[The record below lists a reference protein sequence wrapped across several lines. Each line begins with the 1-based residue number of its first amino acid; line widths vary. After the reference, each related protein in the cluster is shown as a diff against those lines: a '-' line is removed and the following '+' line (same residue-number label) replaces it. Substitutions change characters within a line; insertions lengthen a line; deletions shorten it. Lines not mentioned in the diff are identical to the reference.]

1 MPIAPQITVTP
12 EDITTKNFDITAV
25 TRTTTTA
32 TYTAIGHTF
41 SVGDIVLVSGIFPDE
56 YNGTFTLTAV
66 ATNTFTVAN
75 SINLPITDPL
85 GNAFWVDPSEYD
97 YEDLS
102 AVYGAD
108 SDDLAVIDG
117 DIAGLDA
124 MVAQKIQTY
133 YQLTPPTGGTY
144 TVGDLWFDT
153 DDANKQYRWDGTN
166 WISVQDGS
174 IATKNRTYYS
184 GTAPTGTFTVGDI
197 WFDTNTGNKPY
208 RWDGSSWISVQD
220 ASIATALSTANA
232 AQTSANGKNKII
244 YSTSAASGTGT
255 TVGDVWWQYNG
266 SGQIIAQW
274 EWSGSSW
281 VSKTIGSA
289 VIANIDAGK
298 ITAGTISVAISLE
311 AATITGGSINI
322 NNGTFVVTSA
332 GAVSITA
339 GAFNINSGT
348 FAVSS
353 LGSVT
358 ATSGTI
364 GGWVLNPTAL
374 SSPGTNKIVLQSNVN
389 AISFTSGSS
398 QVAHIVPLGSGGLL
412 MHYGASA
419 DPNGGAFP
427 QMFVGSGNVSMSVR
441 RASIGINTISVTEDW
456 ISLGAQYTYARERF
470 YVEDPSV
477 STAAA
482 NGRIDSD
489 GRVRRTSASSIRF
502 KENIVNLETV
512 NEMDPHKLLT
522 LPVRAFTFKPD
533 YLDTSDNRN
542 GASVPG
548 FIAEEVNEHYPAAAD
563 YDAEG
568 NPENWNERFIIPGML
583 ALIQDLYKEINQ
595 LKGK

>member
-12 EDITTKNFDITAV
+12 EDIDTKNFDITAV
-25 TRTTTTA
+25 TYTSTTA

-41 SVGDIVLVSGIFPDE
+41 SAGQIVLVSGIFPDE

-75 SINLPITDPL
+75 STNLPVTDPL
-85 GNAFWVDPSEYD
+85 GNAFWADTSEYS

-133 YQLTPPTGGTY
+133 YQLTPPSGGTY

-153 DDANKQYRWDGTN
+153 DDGNKQYRWDGTN
-166 WISVQDGS
+166 WISVQDGT

-184 GTAPTGTFTVGDI
+184 ATAPTGTFTVGDI
-197 WFDTNTGNKPY
+197 WFDTSTGNKPY
-208 RWDGSSWISVQD
+208 RWSGSSWISVQD
-220 ASIATALSTANA
+220 ASIATALNTANA

-244 YSTSAASGTGT
+244 YSVSAASGTGT

-274 EWSGSSW
+274 EWNGSSW

-332 GAVSITA
+332 GAVSINS

-348 FAVSS
+348 FAVSN

-374 SSPGTNKIVLQSNVN
+374 SSPGSNKIILQSSNN
-389 AISFTSGSS
+389 AITFTNGST
-398 QVAHIVPLGSGGLL
+398 QTAHIVPLSTFGVL

-419 DPNGGAFP
+419 DPSGGTFP
-427 QMFVGSGNVSMSVR
+427 QMFVGSANVSMF
-441 RASIGINTISVTEDW
+441 ASNACGIGVSTVVSFVGD
-456 ISLGAQYTYARERF
+456 AYARQRF
-470 YVEDPSV
+470 YVEDS
-477 STAAA
+477 SIATTAP

-489 GRVRRTSASSIRF
+489 GRVRRTTGSSARF
-502 KENIVNLETV
+502 KENIVDLGTV
-512 NEMDPHKLLT
+512 GDMAPKKLLT
-522 LPVRAFTFKPD
+522 LPVRAFSFKPD
-533 YLDTSDNRN
+533 YLDAADNRV
-542 GASVPG
+542 GVQVPG
-548 FIAEEVNEHYPAAAD
+548 FIAEEVSEHYPSAAD
-563 YDAEG
+563 YDVDG

-583 ALIQDLYKEINQ
+583 ALIQDLYKEIDQ

>member
-1 MPIAPQITVTP
+1 
-12 EDITTKNFDITAV
+12 
-25 TRTTTTA
+25 
-32 TYTAIGHTF
+32 
-41 SVGDIVLVSGIFPDE
+41 
-56 YNGTFTLTAV
+56 V
-66 ATNTFTVAN
+66 A
-75 SINLPITDPL
+75 LPI
-85 GNAFWVDPSEYD
+85 S
-97 YEDLS
+97 
-102 AVYGAD
+102 
-108 SDDLAVIDG
+108 
-117 DIAGLDA
+117 
-124 MVAQKIQTY
+124 
-133 YQLTPPTGGTY
+133 PPTGGTY
-144 TVGDLWFDT
+144 TVGDIWFDT
-153 DDANKQYRWDGTN
+153 DDGNKQYRWDGTN

-281 VSKTIGSA
+281 ISKTIGSA

-322 NNGTFVVTSA
+322 NNGNFVVTSA
-332 GAVSITA
+332 GAVSINA

-348 FAVSS
+348 FQVSS

-358 ATSGTI
+358 ASSGTI

-374 SSPGTNKIVLQSNVN
+374 SSPGSNKIVLQSSNN

-398 QVAHIVPLGSGGLL
+398 QVAHIVPLNSSGLL

-419 DPNGGAFP
+419 DPNGGTFP
-427 QMFVGSGNVSMSVR
+427 QMYVGSGNVSMF
-441 RASIGINTISVTEDW
+441 ASTTVGIGIATGGSGIQMVGPVAVNGTLTYDGAATAAGSTLVLVSTGRRVGFVSSSRKTKSNIVPLVQGSYMDKIMQLEPVAFDWKDQPEDMPYRRNYGLIAEDAYLIPELESIVNVNNDGEPVTISYDRLTTFLIMAV
-456 ISLGAQYTYARERF
+456 
-470 YVEDPSV
+470 
-477 STAAA
+477 
-482 NGRIDSD
+482 
-489 GRVRRTSASSIRF
+489 
-502 KENIVNLETV
+502 KELKE
-512 NEMDPHKLLT
+512 
-522 LPVRAFTFKPD
+522 
-533 YLDTSDNRN
+533 
-542 GASVPG
+542 
-548 FIAEEVNEHYPAAAD
+548 
-563 YDAEG
+563 
-568 NPENWNERFIIPGML
+568 
-583 ALIQDLYKEINQ
+583 EINQ
-595 LKGK
+595 LKGN

>member
-25 TRTTTTA
+25 TYTSTTA

-41 SVGDIVLVSGIFPDE
+41 SAGQIVLVSGIFPDG

-75 SINLPITDPL
+75 LTNLPVTDPL
-85 GNAFWVDPSEYD
+85 GNAFWADTSEYS

-108 SDDLAVIDG
+108 SDDLAVIDD

-133 YQLTPPTGGTY
+133 YQLTPPSGGTY
-144 TVGDLWFDT
+144 TVGDIWFDT
-153 DDANKQYRWDGTN
+153 DDGNKQYRWDGTN

-184 GTAPTGTFTVGDI
+184 GTAPTGTFVAGDI

-208 RWDGSSWISVQD
+208 RWSGSSWVSVQD

-244 YSTSAASGTGT
+244 YSVSAASGTGT

-274 EWSGSSW
+274 EWNGSSW

-322 NNGTFVVTSA
+322 NNGSFVVTST
-332 GAVSITA
+332 GNVSINA

-358 ATSGTI
+358 ASSGTI

-374 SSPGTNKIVLQSNVN
+374 SSPGSNKIVLQSSNN
-389 AISFTSGSS
+389 AITFTNGSS
-398 QVAHIVPLGSGGLL
+398 QVAHIVPLNSSGLL
-412 MHYGASA
+412 LHYGASA
-419 DPNGGAFP
+419 DPNGGTFP
-427 QMFVGSGNVSMSVR
+427 QMYVGSANVSMF
-441 RASIGINTISVTEDW
+441 ASTTVGIGIASGGTGIQMVGPVAVNGTLTYDGAATAAGSTLVLVSTGKRVGFVSSSRKTKSNIISLVQGSYMDKIMQLEPVAFDWKDQPEDMPYRRNYGLIAEDAYLIPELESIVNVNNDGEPVTISYDRLTTFLIMAVKE
-456 ISLGAQYTYARERF
+456 LKAE
-470 YVEDPSV
+470 
-477 STAAA
+477 
-482 NGRIDSD
+482 ID
-489 GRVRRTSASSIRF
+489 
-502 KENIVNLETV
+502 
-512 NEMDPHKLLT
+512 
-522 LPVRAFTFKPD
+522 
-533 YLDTSDNRN
+533 
-542 GASVPG
+542 
-548 FIAEEVNEHYPAAAD
+548 
-563 YDAEG
+563 
-568 NPENWNERFIIPGML
+568 
-583 ALIQDLYKEINQ
+583 Q

>member
-12 EDITTKNFDITAV
+12 EDIDTKNFDITAV
-25 TRTTTTA
+25 TYTSTTA
-32 TYTAIGHTF
+32 TYTAVGHTF
-41 SVGDIVLVSGIFPDE
+41 SAGQIVLVSGIFPDE

-75 SINLPITDPL
+75 STNLPVTDPL
-85 GNAFWVDPSEYD
+85 GNAFWADTSEYS

-133 YQLTPPTGGTY
+133 YQLTPPSGGTY

-153 DDANKQYRWDGTN
+153 DDGNKQYRWDGTN
-166 WISVQDGS
+166 WISVQDGT

-184 GTAPTGTFTVGDI
+184 ATAPTGTFTVGDI
-197 WFDTNTGNKPY
+197 WFDTSTGNKPY
-208 RWDGSSWISVQD
+208 RWSGSSWISVQD
-220 ASIATALSTANA
+220 ASIATALNTANA

-244 YSTSAASGTGT
+244 YSVSAASGTGT

-274 EWSGSSW
+274 EWNGSSW

-322 NNGTFVVTSA
+322 NNGNFVVTST
-332 GAVSITA
+332 GAVSINA

-348 FAVSS
+348 FQVSN

-374 SSPGTNKIVLQSNVN
+374 SSPGSNKIVLQSSNN
-389 AISFTSGSS
+389 AISFTNSSS
-398 QVAHIVPLGSGGLL
+398 QVAHIVPLNSSGLL
-412 MHYGASA
+412 MHYGATA

-427 QMFVGSGNVSMSVR
+427 QMYVGSSNALLAANVSNYVSANAGGLGVQ
-441 RASIGINTISVTEDW
+441 IVGTTTLNNQTNYPGIATGSGSTMVVVSTG
-456 ISLGAQYTYARERF
+456 SRMAYTTSSERF
-470 YVEDPSV
+470 KQEIQYISTSGWLDKVLSMKPITYKTSEDFTVEGEPNETQYGFLAEDIYDLGGGLEKTVVLDPLGDPFSL
-477 STAAA
+477 SYD
-482 NGRIDSD
+482 R
-489 GRVRRTSASSIRF
+489 
-502 KENIVNLETV
+502 LTV
-512 NEMDPHKLLT
+512 FL
-522 LPVRAFTFKPD
+522 
-533 YLDTSDNRN
+533 
-542 GASVPG
+542 
-548 FIAEEVNEHYPAAAD
+548 
-563 YDAEG
+563 
-568 NPENWNERFIIPGML
+568 ML
-583 ALIQDLYKEINQ
+583 AIKELKQELDQ
-595 LKGK
+595 LKGN